1 MTNLKITLFLSL
13 VLSLLAS
20 SSLPA
25 ANSDI
30 RLNSVGFI
38 PNGPKLAT
46 IDMAASSFTVV
57 NASTSATAF
66 TGTPG
71 TAFTDTETSTT
82 VQVLD
87 FSSLTT
93 AGSYYVNVPGVGQSA
108 TFSIGDDVYNGP
120 LAECMAGYLMWRCGE
135 AVSCTFNGTTWSHAA
150 CHTTDGD
157 TSLIG
162 GGTKNGAGGWHD
174 AGDYG
179 KYTLNGAFAAG
190 MLLQAWE
197 QFSGNISNY
206 VLQMPSH
213 VSGMPDYLTEVKYE
227 LDFLYKMQLPNG
239 AVADKL
245 VPSGFPAGPS
255 YSPAEILP
263 ENDTGTRYFVP
274 ASSHATA
281 SFCAIMAKASRIY
294 QAYDAASAANYL
306 AAANSAYAWL
316 QANPNGLWPSSGE
329 GYCGDYTAT
338 TSGQLPDGPAR
349 LWAAAEV
356 WDATGSA
363 TALADV
369 EARIAARTSPV
380 VDFNWDWGDPGNS
393 ASLGNLGLFTYLLN
407 PGNQSGRNA
416 TLLASATADCISV
429 ANTIASNSQAHAYGR
444 GLGVYYW
451 GCNGTVARQVMNLMV
466 ANQLSPSA
474 SYTKAALAQ
483 LDHIYGRN
491 YYDRSY
497 VTGIGINP
505 PMNPHDR
512 LSAADGITNPVPG
525 RLVGGG
531 WPNATSW
538 VDDIGDYQYNE
549 VALNWSAPVVYAE
562 AAFCVPQKTPTPTAT
577 ATTTP
582 CTTSYER
589 INCGATADFK
599 DHLGQTWVKDQA
611 YSVGTSGSYG
621 YVTWAAGAVEGAV
634 SNAIANT
641 SDPTLYQTGRYG
653 TTTLGYRFNVAN
665 GNYHV
670 RLCFAEIYYSAT
682 QKREF
687 NVAVQGS
694 TVASNLDLVAASGA
708 EFTAHDIIA
717 PAVVTNGYV
726 DVLLTAGSADDP
738 VISAIEL
745 LQDANCPSP
754 TFTPNLGTATFTRT
768 PTATAS
774 RSSTATPAYSPTSSA
789 TATTYAG
796 SPTYT
801 QTRTPSA
808 TPSPSPT
815 CTQTRTPSATPS
827 LSASASQSPSA
838 SATPV
843 PVCAMNTLYRVN
855 CGGPAYTGNGNT
867 WAADQAYSTSTGW
880 GYIGGSTETTVTN
893 AIANTTDDTLYQS
906 GCWGSTL
913 EYKFAVPNGNYSVYM
928 MWAEINFSSANARV
942 FNVSL
947 QGSQVISSLD
957 IFSAAGGEYIAYGLT
972 RTCTVSN
979 GILDITCASVTDDA
993 KFSALQ
999 VIQDLA
1005 CTPTS
1010 TPSPMGSATF
1020 TASPSRTASAS
1031 PTLTATAMP
1040 SGTASSSPS
1049 ASASATGSASPTL
1062 TATAMPSGSATSSA
1076 TRSATATAS
1085 PSASPSATRSATRSP
1100 SPTPSATAEP
1110 SGTASASPTAS
1121 PSFTDVPI
1129 GSSATDTPSIT
1140 PSSSVTASGTA
1151 TGSATASATTE
1162 PSSSATSTPAPSGSP
1177 SSTPTPSATPSATA
1191 SATRSATRSA
1201 TPTATATES
1210 STSTASPSASPTF
1223 THVPPG
1229 SSATDTPSITP
1240 TATATAEPSGTAGP
1254 TAQAG
1259 EGGSPILLK
1268 AYSLPNPVVPGL
1280 SPRLALQLRGRASG
1294 LELRAYSKNLVQAL
1308 DLRLACDLPP
1318 GWSTSPA
1325 LDLRALPTGL
1335 SFLRVRALSSS
1346 GQASNWVMVPV
1357 VILR

>member
-1 MTNLKITLFLSL
+1 LFLFL
-13 VLSLLAS
+13 IFCALAS
-20 SSLPA
+20 SPVAA
-25 ANSDI
+25 ANTDI
-30 RLNSVGFI
+30 RLNSIGFI
-38 PNGPKLAT
+38 TNGPKLAT
-46 IDMAASSFTVV
+46 IDVTASSFTVV

-66 TGTPG
+66 SGTPG
-71 TAFTDTETSTT
+71 AAFTDTETSTT

-120 LAECMAGYLMWRCGE
+120 LSECMAGFLMWRCGE
-135 AVSCTFNGTTWSHAA
+135 AVSCTFNGTTWSHGA

-213 VSGMPDYLTEVKYE
+213 ISGMPDYLTEVKYE
-227 LDFLYKMQLPNG
+227 LDFLLKMQLPSG

-255 YSPAEILP
+255 YSPAEIMP
-263 ENDTGTRYFVP
+263 EADTGTRYFVP

-316 QANPNGLWPSSGE
+316 QANPNGLWPTSGE

-356 WDATGSA
+356 WDATGSS

-369 EARIAARTSPV
+369 EARIAARPSPV

-393 ASLGNLGLFTYLLN
+393 ASLGNLGIFTYLLN
-407 PGNQSGRNA
+407 PGNQSGRSS
-416 TLLASATADCISV
+416 TLVASATADCLSV
-429 ANTIASNSQAHAYGR
+429 ANTIVSNSQAHAYGR

-483 LDHIYGRN
+483 LDHILGRN

-505 PMNPHDR
+505 PVNPHDR

-538 VDDIGDYQYNE
+538 VDAIGDYQYNE
-549 VALNWSAPVVYAE
+549 VALNWNAPVVYAE

-589 INCGATADFK
+589 INCGATASFK
-599 DHLGQTWVKDQA
+599 DHLGQTWVADQA

-634 SNAIANT
+634 TNTISNT

-653 TTTLGYRFNVAN
+653 TTTLEYRFNVAN

-687 NVAVQGS
+687 NVAVQGN
-694 TVASNLDLVAASGA
+694 TVATNLDLVAASGA
-708 EFTAHDIIA
+708 EFTAYDIIA

-726 DVLLTAGSADDP
+726 DILLTAGAYDDP
-738 VISAIEL
+738 VINAIEL
-745 LQDANCPSP
+745 LQDGACPSP

-768 PTATAS
+768 ATATVS
-774 RSSTATPAYSPTSSA
+774 RTSTITPAFSPTSSA

-796 SPTYT
+796 TPTFT
-801 QTRTPSA
+801 QTLTPSA
-808 TPSPSPT
+808 TQSPSPSAT
-815 CTQTRTPSATPS
+815 ETRTPSATPS
-827 LSASASQSPSA
+827 LSASASQTPSA

-843 PVCAMNTLYRVN
+843 PVCQMNTLYRVN

-880 GYIGGSTETTVTN
+880 GYIGGSAETIVTN
-893 AIANTTDDTLYQS
+893 PIANTTDDTLYQS

-928 MWAEINFSSANARV
+928 MWAEINFSSANSRV

-947 QGSQVISSLD
+947 QGSQVISGLD

-979 GILDITCASVTDDA
+979 GILDITCSSVTDDA

-1010 TPSPMGSATF
+1010 TQSPVGSATF
-1020 TASPSRTASAS
+1020 TATPSRTASPS
-1031 PTLTATAMP
+1031 PTLSFSPTATSTQSP
-1040 SGTASSSPS
+1040 SPS
-1049 ASASATGSASPTL
+1049 ASAT
-1062 TATAMPSGSATSSA
+1062 PSGSPTASASA
-1076 TRSATATAS
+1076 TRSPTATAS
-1085 PSASPSATRSATRSP
+1085 ATASASPSATGSSTRSP
-1100 SPTPSATAEP
+1100 SSTLSATPSLSFTSVPTNSTLTDTPTITPTPSPSSTASPSPTATATASVSPSPTGTATPSATATPSNTATASATGTPTPTWTPTFTDVPLGSTRTDTPTLSPTPSA
-1110 SGTASASPTAS
+1110 
-1121 PSFTDVPI
+1121 
-1129 GSSATDTPSIT
+1129 
-1140 PSSSVTASGTA
+1140 
-1151 TGSATASATTE
+1151 SATASAT
-1162 PSSSATSTPAPSGSP
+1162 
-1177 SSTPTPSATPSATA
+1177 SSTTPSLTA
-1191 SATRSATRSA
+1191 
-1201 TPTATATES
+1201 
-1210 STSTASPSASPTF
+1210 
-1223 THVPPG
+1223 G
-1229 SSATDTPSITP
+1229 
-1240 TATATAEPSGTAGP
+1240 PSGTADP
-1254 TAQAG
+1254 TQPPAG
-1259 EGGSPILLK
+1259 GESPTLLK

-1280 SPRLALQLRGRASG
+1280 APRLAIQAQGRASG
-1294 LELRAYSKNLVQAL
+1294 LEIRAYSKNLVQAL
-1308 DLRLACDLPP
+1308 DLRLAFSLQR
-1318 GWSTSPA
+1318 GWNTSPA
-1325 LDLRALPTGL
+1325 LDLRQLPTGV
-1335 SFLRVRALSSS
+1335 SFLRVRAFTAN
-1346 GQASNWVMVPV
+1346 GQAGNWLLVPV